1 MIGKKVKRAAEGN
14 DPDVAGPG
22 KATVAAKRLRSTV
35 DHQRAEFLRRCRA
48 RVTPEAVGL
57 SAGRNARTG
66 GLRRE
71 DVAALSG
78 VSISWY
84 TWLEQGRDM
93 RVSDEVLER
102 IATTLQLSADERT
115 YLFSLVQHR
124 MPRAPADTELEAP
137 PDVMRMLHSIAVP
150 AIAMNLRWD
159 ILAWN
164 SLNTVFYRDYG
175 AMPASERN
183 LLEILLLRPVSH
195 MNTTQLEVA
204 AQRLVARLRYDYSK
218 HPDDPRFETL
228 VRRLRANSP
237 LFNRVWRMPDFTL
250 RAYGVHAFTHARFG
264 ALSFEHTSYVP
275 DGHLNV
281 RVVICT
287 PENPATKAA
296 VAQVTAELAHP
307 VRK

>member
-1 MIGKKVKRAAEGN
+1 MIGKKVKGAAEGGL
-14 DPDVAGPG
+14 DVVSHEASSG
-22 KATVAAKRLRSTV
+22 TSKRLRSTV

-48 RVTPEAVGL
+48 RVTPEDVGL
-57 SAGRNARTG
+57 SPGRNARTG

-102 IATTLQLSADERT
+102 IATTLRLSADERT

-137 PDVMRMLHSIAVP
+137 PDVVRMLHSIAVP

-164 SLNTVFYRDYG
+164 SLNTIFYRDYG

-183 LLEILLLRPVSH
+183 LLEILLLRQVSH

-218 HPDDPRFETL
+218 HPDDSRFETL
-228 VRRLRANSP
+228 VRRLRASSP

-275 DGHLNV
+275 DGYPNV

-287 PENPATKAA
+287 PQDAETKAA
-296 VAQVTAELAHP
+296 VAQVTSELTHP

>member
-1 MIGKKVKRAAEGN
+1 MIGKKVKRAAAG
-14 DPDVAGPG
+14 DIDVAG
-22 KATVAAKRLRSTV
+22 TAAVTGASKRLRSTV

-48 RVTPEAVGL
+48 RVTPEDVGL
-57 SAGRNARTG
+57 SPGRNARTG

-102 IATTLQLSADERT
+102 IATTLRLSDDERT

-137 PDVMRMLHSIAVP
+137 PDVVRMLHAIAVP
-150 AIAMNLRWD
+150 AIALNLRWD

-183 LLEILLLRPVSH
+183 LLEILLLRQVSH
-195 MNTTQLEVA
+195 MNATQLEIA

-218 HPDDPRFETL
+218 HPDDPRFEAL
-228 VRRLRANSP
+228 VRRLRSSSP
-237 LFNRVWRMPDFTL
+237 LFNRVWRLPDFTL
-250 RAYGVHAFTHARFG
+250 RAYGVHAFTHTRFG

-275 DGHLNV
+275 DGHPNV

-287 PENPATKAA
+287 PQDPATKAA
-296 VAQVTAELAHP
+296 VAKVSLELAHP
-307 VRK
+307 VRQ